1 MNEKGSPGV
10 FYGYTIVIA
19 CFLFQ
24 GVGIGSYIA
33 FGVFFKPLLTEF
45 GWSRATVSGA
55 ASLAFLLMG
64 ALGIVVGILN
74 DRFGPRMLM
83 VVTGLFYSTGYCLLS
98 RVHSVWELYLF
109 FGLVVGIGLSSID
122 IIALTTTARWFVRRR
137 GVMTGFVKVGTGAG
151 QLIMPL
157 TASLLILHY
166 GWRNA
171 SWIVG
176 LIALLFIV
184 GPGLVLRRDPG
195 RMGFFPDGDSGPGKP
210 HSGKSGEGPSVRE
223 TMRTRQFCA
232 VCLLNFLMVGC
243 LMTVMIHI
251 VPHAQDTGLDPIKA
265 AGILSAIGGVS
276 MAGRFLSGLAID
288 RFGNTKT
295 ILVCFAFL
303 ICSLLWLRIAGEL
316 WMLYLFAIIYGLAH
330 GGFFTFISPLVA
342 GLFGVGSHG
351 VLIGIV
357 VFVGT
362 AGGAFG
368 PVLAG
373 YLFDRALSYQPV
385 FLLLIGVALAG
396 LALTP
401 FLKPAARS

>member
-137 GVMTGFVKVGTGAG
+137 GAMTGFVKVLRFYSALTSLRGR
-151 QLIMPL
+151 PL
-157 TASLLILHY
+157 KTLLRRVNPHVQRIHTTFAFY
-166 GWRNA
+166 CR
-171 SWIVG
+171 SV
-176 LIALLFIV
+176 
-184 GPGLVLRRDPG
+184 PGLLVLQD
-195 RMGFFPDGDSGPGKP
+195 
-210 HSGKSGEGPSVRE
+210 HLE
-223 TMRTRQFCA
+223 T
-232 VCLLNFLMVGC
+232 
-243 LMTVMIHI
+243 
-251 VPHAQDTGLDPIKA
+251 
-265 AGILSAIGGVS
+265 
-276 MAGRFLSGLAID
+276 
-288 RFGNTKT
+288 
-295 ILVCFAFL
+295 
-303 ICSLLWLRIAGEL
+303 
-316 WMLYLFAIIYGLAH
+316 
-330 GGFFTFISPLVA
+330 
-342 GLFGVGSHG
+342 
-351 VLIGIV
+351 
-357 VFVGT
+357 
-362 AGGAFG
+362 
-368 PVLAG
+368 
-373 YLFDRALSYQPV
+373 
-385 FLLLIGVALAG
+385 
-396 LALTP
+396 
-401 FLKPAARS
+401 